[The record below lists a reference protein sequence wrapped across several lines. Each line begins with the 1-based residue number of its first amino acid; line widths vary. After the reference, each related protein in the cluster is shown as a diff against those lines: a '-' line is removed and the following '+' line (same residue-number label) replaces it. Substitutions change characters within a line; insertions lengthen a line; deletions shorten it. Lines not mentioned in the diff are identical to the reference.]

1 MRFRFATINL
11 AVSLAVFL
19 ILTPSLLPAQ
29 ENNFVEA
36 WFLYEQGKVKMEDPN
51 GPELGEAL
59 LFFQEAIDKRGGT
72 FPEAEMAIG
81 DIYFR
86 EGAFALAKRQY
97 DKAYELRTGME
108 IAEEKYT
115 VLYRLANLH
124 EIQELY
130 ADMESDLRQVLED
143 QPYFVGDQFP
153 QFQDS
158 FLSAYYEK
166 GLGHLF
172 KLYRMDGV
180 AFAVPAHTKLGW
192 FYYRTG
198 RPSAILHCLLALDIM
213 ITEAVK
219 ELRRVDPGFVFTTV
233 QAFIGAG
240 LEREN
245 IKQYLVAG
253 EFFKTLYYLA
263 TSTYAA
269 SRPSLAESVWQIL
282 ASYPLE
288 AVGTSATTY
297 AELSRR
303 QLESPWI
310 DPYINPSARKIDFP
324 QK

>member
-1 MRFRFATINL
+1 
-11 AVSLAVFL
+11 
-19 ILTPSLLPAQ
+19 
-29 ENNFVEA
+29 
-36 WFLYEQGKVKMEDPN
+36 
-51 GPELGEAL
+51 
-59 LFFQEAIDKRGGT
+59 
-72 FPEAEMAIG
+72 
-81 DIYFR
+81 
-86 EGAFALAKRQY
+86 
-97 DKAYELRTGME
+97 
-108 IAEEKYT
+108 
-115 VLYRLANLH
+115 
-124 EIQELY
+124 
-130 ADMESDLRQVLED
+130 
-143 QPYFVGDQFP
+143 
-153 QFQDS
+153 
-158 FLSAYYEK
+158 
-166 GLGHLF
+166 
-172 KLYRMDGV
+172 
-180 AFAVPAHTKLGW
+180 
-192 FYYRTG
+192 
-198 RPSAILHCLLALDIM
+198 
-213 ITEAVK
+213 VK

>member
-1 MRFRFATINL
+1 LRFC
-11 AVSLAVFL
+11 LAVFL
-19 ILTPSLLPAQ
+19 ILASSLLPAQ

-36 WFLYEQGKVKMEDPN
+36 WFLYEQGKARLEDPD

-59 LFFQEAIDKRGGT
+59 LLFQEAIDKRGGT

-97 DKAYELRTGME
+97 DKAYELRAGME

-115 VLYRLANLH
+115 VLYRLADLH

-143 QPYFVGDQFP
+143 QKYFAGDQF
-153 QFQDS
+153 QQLQDAL
-158 FLSAYYEK
+158 LSTYYEK
-166 GLGHLF
+166 GLDHLF

-192 FYYRTG
+192 LYYRTG
-198 RPSAILHCLLALDIM
+198 HPSAILHCLFALDIM
-213 ITEAVK
+213 VTEAVK
-219 ELRRVDPGFVFTTV
+219 ELRRVDPGFAFTTV
-233 QAFIGAG
+233 QAFIGSG

-245 IKQYLVAG
+245 IKQYLVEG

-269 SRPSLAESVWQIL
+269 SHPSLAESVWRIL
-282 ASYPLE
+282 AN
-288 AVGTSATTY
+288 TSATTY

-310 DPYINPSARKIDFP
+310 DPYINPSARKIEFP